1 MNTMNDVLI
10 NKNGADIDADLWHR
24 GVVEPVAELMQKRGA
39 LLPILHAVQE
49 VIGYIP
55 PAAIDYIAKA
65 LNQTAAEI
73 YGVVSFYHQFHTSP
87 GGAHQV
93 EICRAEACQAMG
105 SRALEAHAKA
115 SLGVDYHQTTSDRE
129 IRLEPVY
136 CLGNCACAPSVRIDD
151 KIYARVTPE
160 RFDRLVDNVRTKS
173 VEVK

>member
-1 MNTMNDVLI
+1 MSDVLPNNSI
-10 NKNGADIDADLWHR
+10 QALDPELWQR
-24 GVVEPVAELMQKRGA
+24 GVVESVASLKHKPGA
-39 LLPILHAVQE
+39 LLPILHAVQG

-55 PAAIDYIAKA
+55 SDAIEYIAKA

-73 YGVVSFYHQFHTSP
+73 YGVVSFYHQFHTAP
-87 GGAHQV
+87 GGANQV

-105 SRALEAHAKA
+105 SRQLEAHAKA
-115 SLGVDYHQTTSDRE
+115 SLGVDYHQTTSDCE

-136 CLGNCACAPSVRIDD
+136 CLGNCACAPSVRIND

-160 RFDRLVDNVRTKS
+160 RFDRLMDDVRTVR

>member
-1 MNTMNDVLI
+1 MMNNAAQTNSYS
-10 NKNGADIDADLWHR
+10 DIDPDLWQR
-24 GVVEPVAELMQKRGA
+24 GVVDTVANLKKKRGA
-39 LLPILHAVQE
+39 LLPILHAVQDE
-49 VIGYIP
+49 IGYIP
-55 PAAIDYIAKA
+55 PAAIDYIGKA

-105 SRALEAHAKA
+105 SRALEAHAKD
-115 SLGVDYHQTTSDRE
+115 SLGIDYHQSTSDRE

-160 RFDRLVDNVRTKS
+160 RFDRLVESVRTKS